1 MARIGLEDRRMS
13 ELHQVSSYSSQHW
26 SEAEARDVL
35 AALEASGLSVRAF
48 GRREGIGVPRLYFW
62 RQRIKATGADAAAR
76 SAFVELRRS
85 VTERVEVV
93 LRSGRVLRVAE
104 SIDGVSLRRLVT
116 ALDPDVPC

>member
-1 MARIGLEDRRMS
+1 MS